1 MSLPVGENEVI
12 FSKTD
17 LFEIAMARFIGGR
30 SHFYSN
36 STTDRVVVA
45 AIVAQER
52 LFCAFFAGSIGAT
65 LIGVA
70 FAPRPYP
77 DLVPTVMGLSLWLG

>member
-1 MSLPVGENEVI
+1 MGQTTVKSED
-12 FSKTD
+12 KT
-17 LFEIAMARFIGGR
+17 LNKNNRWRGQLLLRQKPLEWSSFKLAL
-30 SHFYSN
+30 
-36 STTDRVVVA
+36 TTDRVVIV

-70 FAPRPYP
+70 FAPSPYL
-77 DLVPTVMGLSLWLG
+77 DLVPTVMG